1 MLRGRILP
9 AFTAKLLGD
18 GRCCSYFA
26 DDEQSLEVDPTS
38 SSATNPTPIQ
48 TDRQRR
54 SVRSR
59 LTDSGPTGGDV
70 LWRIAKLTFGYK
82 LHFAG
87 GVAFAAT
94 TAIMS
99 LFIPKLLGEGVDQ
112 AFTLYEQGLNSPT
125 EIEALLRNTAVLVLI
140 VAALRGTTGFAQMFL
155 GETLSQRV
163 SNRLRMLYFDKL
175 QVLSFSFHD
184 RVHTGQ
190 LMSRGLSD
198 IEGVRMFV
206 QNGLVQIVRVFVVII
221 AAGIFMAQIDW
232 QLMLLS
238 LSFVP
243 FMVYRSARMRL
254 QLREMWRK
262 IQDALGDLTTTM
274 QENLAGIRVVR
285 AFSAQNYEEAKFDVT
300 AVEVVELRM
309 GAARTHARGS
319 GFVSFAFLV
328 SWAIVLWVG
337 GEKVIDG
344 QITIGQLTQFFFYLA
359 LLRFPVRM
367 ILMIINSTARASSAG
382 GRIFEILDIPS
393 EIADSEE
400 SNPIEIT
407 GGVVKFDNVSFSYG
421 GAPALQNVSFEAR
434 RDHTIGFVGAPG
446 SGKSSI
452 TNLIPRFYDPT
463 SGTVTIDGT
472 DLKDATVISIREVIG
487 LVEQD
492 PFLFDGSIRDNI
504 RYGDVN
510 ASDEKVIAAAKIAQI
525 HDFIAGLP
533 DGYDTQLGERGVG
546 LSGGQR
552 QRVAIARTLL
562 TDSPILILDDSTSS
576 VDAGTDARIR
586 SALDEL
592 TGGQT
597 TIIIAHRLSSLSH
610 ADEIIVLDAG
620 KVIERGNHDELL
632 ALNGHYKQLWDL
644 QRGHDEEVLD

>member
-1 MLRGRILP
+1 MR
-9 AFTAKLLGD
+9 A
-18 GRCCSYFA
+18 
-26 DDEQSLEVDPTS
+26 
-38 SSATNPTPIQ
+38 
-48 TDRQRR
+48 
-54 SVRSR
+54 R
-59 LTDSGPTGGDV
+59 LTDSGPTGSAV
-70 LWRIAKLTFGYK
+70 LWRIAKIAFGYRWH
-82 LHFAG
+82 LLA
-87 GVAFAAT
+87 AISFAAV

-112 AFTLYEQGLNSPT
+112 AFTLFEDGTHSRA
-125 EIEALLRNTAVLVLI
+125 EIEVLLRRTAVFVLI

-206 QNGLVQIVRVFVVII
+206 QNGLVQIVRVIVVII
-221 AAGIFMAQIDW
+221 AAAVFMAQIDFE
-232 QLMLLS
+232 LMLYS

-243 FMVYRSARMRL
+243 FMVYRSARMRI
-254 QLREMWRK
+254 QLRTMWRQ

-285 AFSAQNYEEAKFDVT
+285 AFSAQKYEEEKFDVT
-300 AVEVVELRM
+300 ALEVVELRM
-309 GAARTHARGS
+309 SAANAHARGG

-328 SWAIVLWVG
+328 AWAVVLWVG

-344 QITIGQLTQFFFYLA
+344 EITIGQLTQFFFYLA

-367 ILMIINSTARASSAG
+367 IIMIINSTARASSAG

-393 EIADSEE
+393 EISDSEIA
-400 SNPIEIT
+400 NKLQIT
-407 GGVVKFDNVSFSYG
+407 DGIVKFDNVSFSYG
-421 GAPALQNVSFEAR
+421 DAPALQGISFEAR
-434 RDHTIGFVGAPG
+434 RDHTIGIVGAPG
-446 SGKSSI
+446 SGKSSVI
-452 TNLIPRFYDPT
+452 NLIPRFYDPT
-463 SGTVTIDGT
+463 HGKVTIDGI
-472 DLKDATVISIREVIG
+472 DLRDATVISVRQAIG

-510 ASDEKVIAAAKIAQI
+510 ASDEQVIAAATIAQI
-525 HDFIAGLP
+525 HDFIDNLP
-533 DGYDTQLGERGVG
+533 QGYDTELGERGVG

-562 TDSPILILDDSTSS
+562 TNSPILILDDSTSS

-586 SALDEL
+586 SAL
-592 TGGQT
+592 TKTTTGQT
-597 TIIIAHRLSSLSH
+597 TIIVAHRLSSLQH
-610 ADEIIVLDAG
+610 ADEILVLDSG
-620 KVIERGNHDELL
+620 RVIERGNHEELI
-632 ALNGHYKQLWDL
+632 ALNGHYSQLWEL
-644 QRGHDEEVLD
+644 QRGSSTELDD

>member
-1 MLRGRILP
+1 M
-9 AFTAKLLGD
+9 
-18 GRCCSYFA
+18 
-26 DDEQSLEVDPTS
+26 
-38 SSATNPTPIQ
+38 
-48 TDRQRR
+48 
-54 SVRSR
+54 
-59 LTDSGPTGGDV
+59 
-70 LWRIAKLTFGYK
+70 LWRITKLTIDYRW
-82 LHFAG
+82 HFFA
-87 GVAFAAT
+87 ATIFAAT
-94 TAIMS
+94 TAVVS
-99 LFIPKLLGEGVDQ
+99 LFIPRLLGNGVDD
-112 AFTLYEQGLNSPT
+112 ALLLIKGESASRG
-125 EIEALLRNTAVLVLI
+125 EIESLLLNTALLVIFVSF
-140 VAALRGTTGFAQMFL
+140 LRGTTGFAQMFL

-163 SNRLRMLYFDKL
+163 SNQLRMLYFDKL

-206 QNGLVQIVRVFVVII
+206 QSGLVQIVRVVVVLI

-232 QLMLLS
+232 QLALLS

-243 FMVYRSARMRL
+243 FMVYRSAKLRL
-254 QLREMWRK
+254 QLRTTWRK

-285 AFSAQNYEEAKFDVT
+285 AFSAQNYEEAKFDET
-300 AVEVVELRM
+300 AREVVDLRM
-309 GAARTHARGS
+309 SAARTHARG
-319 GFVSFAFLV
+319 GGAISFAFLV
-328 SWAIVLWVG
+328 AWAIVLWVG

-344 QITIGQLTQFFFYLA
+344 TLSEGELTQFFFYLA

-367 ILMIINSTARASSAG
+367 IIMIINSTARASSAG
-382 GRIFEILDIPS
+382 GRIFEVLDIPS
-393 EIADSEE
+393 EIADEASASPLDVNE
-400 SNPIEIT
+400 
-407 GGVVKFDNVSFSYG
+407 GVLRFDNVSFSYG
-421 GAPALQNVSFEAR
+421 DAPALSGISFEAR
-434 RDHTIGFVGAPG
+434 KDHTLGIVGAPG

-472 DLKDATVISIREVIG
+472 DLRSASILSVRQAIG

-504 RYGDVN
+504 RYGDIN
-510 ASDEKVIAAAKIAQI
+510 ASDEQVIAAASIAQI

-533 DGYDTQLGERGVG
+533 EGYDTELGERGVG

-562 TDSPILILDDSTSS
+562 TDSPILVLDDSTSS

-586 SALDEL
+586 HALKEL
-592 TGGQT
+592 TKGQT
-597 TIIIAHRLSSLSH
+597 TVIIAHRLSSLSH
-610 ADEIIVLDAG
+610 ADEIIVLDDG
-620 KVIERGNHDELL
+620 QIIERGTHDELL
-632 ALNGHYKQLWDL
+632 ALDGHYKQLWDL
-644 QRGHDEEVLD
+644 QRGRGVEEEE